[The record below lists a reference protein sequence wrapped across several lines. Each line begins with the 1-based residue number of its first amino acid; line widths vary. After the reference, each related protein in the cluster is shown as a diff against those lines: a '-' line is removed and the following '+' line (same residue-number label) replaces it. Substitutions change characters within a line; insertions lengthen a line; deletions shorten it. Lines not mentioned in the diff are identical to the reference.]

1 MSPRRPTR
9 PPAGTPAAPPAA
21 FAVPASTIR
30 ALLAGFEALGL
41 DGTSLRRAA
50 GVGAATLADPAAMLP
65 GTVFPALWQEAFRQ
79 ARRDELPTEVGL
91 AIPFG
96 AFGALDYL
104 AGSSPTVE
112 AAFHSLRGHFR
123 QVAQL
128 SLEIGG
134 DARAADVRIVNVH
147 PFPGQ
152 EVSDEMT
159 VAILVARFRGDA
171 ASFRPAAV
179 RLTRPPPGR
188 PTRHEAL
195 LGAPVTFGC
204 ATAGLEIPSGSWK
217 APMRRADPALQE
229 TLRLLAGRLDL
240 GPSDDDLETAI
251 RARLRTLLPEGGA
264 DAVSVARMLGLSERT
279 MNRRLRERGK
289 TWRAVLDA
297 FREAEAERLLA
308 SGRVGLAEVAFRL
321 GFSDQTAW
329 NRAFRRWKGTSPT
342 AWQESWSGPPAT
354 GRRS

>member
-1 MSPRRPTR
+1 MTTRRHGA
-9 PPAGTPAAPPAA
+9 PPSGAPAAPPVA
-21 FAVPASTIR
+21 FAIPVPTVR

-41 DGTSLRRAA
+41 DGAALRRAS
-50 GVGAATLADPAAMLP
+50 GIDAATLADPAATLP
-65 GTVFPALWQEAFRQ
+65 GTLFPVLWQEAFRQ
-79 ARRDELPTEVGL
+79 ARREELPTEVGL

-123 QVAQL
+123 QVANL
-128 SLEIGG
+128 SLEIGV
-134 DARAADVRIVNVH
+134 DARAADVRIVNTR

-152 EVSDEMT
+152 EISDEMT

-179 RLTRPPPGR
+179 RLTRARPAN
-188 PTRHEAL
+188 PTRHGSL

-204 ATAGLEIPSGSWK
+204 ATAGLEVPVASWK

-240 GPSDDDLETAI
+240 GSSDDDLETAI

-264 DAVSVARMLGLSERT
+264 DASSVARMLGLSERT

-297 FREAEAERLLA
+297 FREAEAERMLA
-308 SGRVGLAEVAFRL
+308 AGRVGLADVAFRL

-329 NRAFRRWKGTSPT
+329 NRAFRRWKGMSPT
-342 AWQESWSGPPAT
+342 EWQESRSGPRAP